1 MKQTKMTTN
10 NEDKM
15 LADMVKKRRKLSRKV
30 KSIEK
35 KIFDIRKVFVKVID
49 LCDTHPRKIILPRTR

>member
-15 LADMVKKRRKLSRKV
+15 LADMVKEWKLSREV

-35 KIFDIRKVFVKVID
+35 KIFNIRKVFVKAID
-49 LCDTHPRKIILPRTR
+49 LCDTHP